1 MPRRPSR
8 SQIQQLQVDLLLGV
22 VLLLRYHTQ
31 HTTHM
36 GNNHNGKT
44 NPDRVVAAAIKHCI
58 RGNFETDGRCLKAL
72 GPSELAKECIYI
84 RSDSCQLNISYKIGG
99 SRKRKPDILT
109 TYSGFNRN
117 IIAASNRSNVH
128 FFLDLPDFLFLHFSG
143 TVVRIGEAY
152 RGSASSPFSTEARTN
167 H

>member
-84 RSDSCQLNISYKIGG
+84 RSDSCQLNSSYKIGG

-109 TYSGFNRN
+109 TYSGTETPLLRPTEATFT
-117 IIAASNRSNVH
+117 
-128 FFLDLPDFLFLHFSG
+128 FFLICRIFFSC
-143 TVVRIGEAY
+143 TSLVQWYV
-152 RGSASSPFSTEARTN
+152 
-167 H
+167 